1 MKFGRGA
8 AALEFPPLVV
18 GAFDPL
24 EAREPPSQI
33 EAEVELPALLFALP
47 EFALPEFPLTLIA
60 LERGV

>member
-1 MKFGRGA
+1 MEFGRGA

-24 EAREPPSQI
+24 EAREPPSPI
-33 EAEVELPALLFALP
+33 EGEVELPALLFALL
-47 EFALPEFPLTLIA
+47 EFPEFPLTLIA